1 MNSKN
6 CQLMLLAGALTVS
19 FVAKAAEDNKP
30 VAGDV
35 LPVAIEKNT
44 DANVYGHVIN
54 KSSGEHLPFVT
65 IQLKGTTIVTTTD
78 HTGHYFLK
86 NLPEGTFTVVVKMVG
101 YKTQEKKVAIKHDAT
116 QELNFALA
124 SDDVDLDEV
133 VVSANRNETQRR
145 LAPNLVN
152 VIGGK
157 LFDITQSTC
166 LAQGLNFQ
174 PGVRT
179 EDNCQNCGFT
189 QVRINGL
196 DGHYSQIL
204 VDSRP
209 VFSSLNGVYGLEQI
223 PANMIDRVEV
233 VRGGGSALFGA
244 SAIGGTINIITKEP
258 IRNSASFGHT
268 FMSQGGS
275 NSFDNVTTGNVS
287 LVTDDNKAGIYAY
300 GQTRTRQGYDYDGDG
315 YTELPELNNQTFG
328 LNSYL
333 RLSPYSKLS
342 LQYHGIH
349 EFRRGGNK
357 LDQAPHEANIAEQA
371 EHNIQGG
378 GLTYNFYSPDE
389 KNRLS
394 AYFSFQTTAR
404 KSYYGG
410 IGEGTDED
418 IETAEN
424 AYGTTHNFTY
434 VAGTQYVHSFD
445 KLLFMP
451 SDLTLGAEYSY
462 DGIKDVIL
470 GYDRN
475 FKQDVRIGS
484 FFFQNEW
491 KNKQWSFLLGG
502 RSDKHN
508 LVEHV
513 IFSPRA
519 NLRFNPTE
527 NVNLRITYAGG
538 FRAPQ
543 AFDEDLHVGV
553 VGGERQVTVLAK
565 NLKEERSNSF
575 SVSAD
580 LYHKFGNVQTN
591 LLIEGFYTDLNNV
604 FALRQLDQP
613 DAQGNTVQERYNA
626 YGAKV
631 LGLNIEGKAMFT
643 RWFSLQAGLTL
654 QQSHYDEAIAWNDGV
669 PEQKYKK
676 MMRTPNTY
684 GYFTA
689 SFTPVK
695 RFTASVTGNYTG
707 SMLVG
712 HSAGSGVEEP
722 VAVNTP
728 KFMEVNMKLSYDF
741 PIYKYLT
748 LQVNGG
754 IQNITNAYQKDFDKG
769 WNRDSNYIYG
779 PSLPRSYYVGVKI
792 SY

>member
-1 MNSKN
+1 
-6 CQLMLLAGALTVS
+6 MLLAGALTVS
-19 FVAKAAEDNKP
+19 FAARATEARDNTSVVKS
-30 VAGDV
+30 VEEN
-35 LPVAIEKNT
+35 EKGT
-44 DANVYGHVIN
+44 DANIYGHVVDA
-54 KSSGEHLPFVT
+54 KSGEHVPYAIIHV
-65 IQLKGTTIVTTTD
+65 KGTTIATTTD
-78 HTGHYFLK
+78 MTGHFFLK
-86 NLPEGTFTVVVKMVG
+86 NLPEGTFTIEAKYMGYTTMSKMV
-101 YKTQEKKVAIKHDAT
+101 TTKKNTSK
-116 QELNFALA
+116 ELNFNLSP
-124 SDDVDLDEV
+124 SDLSLDEV
-133 VVSANRNETQRR
+133 VVSANRSETKRR
-145 LAPNLVN
+145 MAPNLVN
-152 VIGGK
+152 VINGK
-157 LFDITQSTC
+157 VFDITQSTC

-209 VFSSLNGVYGLEQI
+209 IFSSLNGVYGLEQI

-258 IRNSASFGHT
+258 VRNSASFGHT
-268 FMSQGGS
+268 LMSIDGS

-287 LVTDDNKAGIYAY
+287 LVTDDNKAGVYAY
-300 GQTRTRQGYDYDGDG
+300 GQTRNRKGYDHDGDG

-333 RLSPYSKLS
+333 RLNPYSKLS

-349 EFRRGGNK
+349 EFRRGGNR
-357 LDQAPHEANIAEQA
+357 LEQAPHEANITEQV
-371 EHNIQGG
+371 EHSIQGG
-378 GLTYNFYSPDE
+378 GLTYDYFAPDE

-394 AYFSFQTTAR
+394 AYFSFQTTSR

-410 IGEGTDED
+410 IGEGTDD
-418 IETAEN
+418 DRDAAGK
-424 AYGTTHNFTY
+424 AYGTTHDFTY
-434 VAGTQYVHSFD
+434 VAGAQYVHNFS

-451 SDLTLGAEYSY
+451 SDLTLGAEYNF
-462 DGIKDVIL
+462 DGLKDVIL
-470 GYDRN
+470 GYDRH
-475 FKQDVRIGS
+475 FKQDVHIGS

-491 KNKQWSFLLGG
+491 KSKQWGFLVGG
-502 RSDKHN
+502 RLDKHN
-508 LVEHV
+508 LVDNI

-519 NLRFNPTE
+519 NLRYNPTD
-527 NVNLRITYAGG
+527 NLNFRLTYAGG

-553 VGGERQVTVLAK
+553 VGGERLVTVLADK
-565 NLKEERSNSF
+565 LKEERSNSF
-575 SVSAD
+575 SISAD
-580 LYHKFGNVQTN
+580 IYHKFGNVQTN
-591 LLIEGFYTDLNNV
+591 LLVEGFYTDLDNV
-604 FALRQLDQP
+604 FALRQLDRP

-631 LGLNIEGKAMFT
+631 FGLNIEGKAMFT
-643 RWFSLQAGLTL
+643 RWFSLQAGFTIQKSL
-654 QQSHYDEAIAWNDGV
+654 YDEAIAWNDEV

-676 MMRTPNTY
+676 MMRSPNRY

-689 SFTPVK
+689 TFTPVK
-695 RFTASVTGNYTG
+695 RFTASITGNYTG
-707 SMLVG
+707 SMLIG
-712 HSAGSGVEEP
+712 HAAGSGVEEP
-722 VAVNTP
+722 KAVDTP
-728 KFMEVNMKLSYDF
+728 DFMELNMKLAYDI
-741 PIYKYLT
+741 PVSKYLT

-754 IQNITNAYQKDFDKG
+754 IQNIANSYQKDFDKG

-792 SY
+792 NY

>member
-1 MNSKN
+1 MNKFFIFIL
-6 CQLMLLAGALTVS
+6 CLCCALTV
-19 FVAKAAEDNKP
+19 AQATGEDRLN
-30 VAGDV
+30 DS
-35 LPVAIEKNT
+35 
-44 DANVYGHVIN
+44 DANVFGHVLD
-54 KSSGEHLPFVT
+54 KKTGEHLPFINVL
-65 IQLKGTTIVTTTD
+65 LKGTTIGTTTD
-78 HTGHYFLK
+78 NSGHYFLK
-86 NLPEGTFTVVVKMVG
+86 NLPEGKFTLEYKALG
-101 YKTQEKKVAIKHDAT
+101 YKTVSKEVSLKKGKTLEINV
-116 QELNFALA
+116 ELEEDQIAL
-124 SDDVDLDEV
+124 DGV
-133 VVSANRNETQRR
+133 VVSANRAETSRR
-145 LAPNLVN
+145 LAPTLVN
-152 VIGGK
+152 VLDAK
-157 LFDITQSTC
+157 VFTTTNAVN

-174 PGVRT
+174 PGVRVET
-179 EDNCQNCGFT
+179 NCQNCGFQ

-196 DGHYSQIL
+196 DGPYTQIL
-204 VDSRP
+204 IDSRP
-209 VFSSLNGVYGLEQI
+209 IFSALSGVYGLEQI
-223 PANMIDRVEV
+223 PANMIERVEV
-233 VRGGGSALFGA
+233 MRGGGSALFGS
-244 SAIGGTINIITKEP
+244 SAIAGTINIITKEP
-258 IRNSASFGHT
+258 MRNSAQIAHSLT
-268 FMSQGGS
+268 MIGGS
-275 NSFDNVTTGNVS
+275 RPDNNTTVNAS
-287 LVTDDNKAGIYAY
+287 LVTDDHKAGIYLF
-300 GQTRTRQGYDYDGDG
+300 GQGRHRASYDHDGDG
-315 YTELPELNNQTFG
+315 YTELPELDSQTFG

-357 LDQAPHEANIAEQA
+357 LDQIAHVANVAEQV

-378 GLTYNFYSPDE
+378 GLTYDYFAPDE

-410 IGEGTDED
+410 IGEGTEED
-418 IETAEN
+418 IEAAEK
-424 AYGTTHNFTY
+424 AYGTTHDFTY
-434 VAGTQYVHSFD
+434 VAGTQYVHSFS

-451 SDLTLGAEYSY
+451 SDLTLGAEYNH
-462 DGIKDVIL
+462 DGLKDVIL
-470 GYDRN
+470 GYDRH

-502 RSDKHN
+502 RLDKHN
-508 LVEHV
+508 LMDHV

-527 NVNLRITYAGG
+527 NINLRLTYAGG

-553 VGGERQVTVLAK
+553 VGGERLVTVLAD

-575 SVSAD
+575 SLSAD
-580 LYHKFGNVQTN
+580 LYHKFGSVQTN

-604 FALRQLDQP
+604 FALRQLDHP

-631 LGLNIEGKAMFT
+631 FGLNMEAKAVFT
-643 RWFSLQAGLTL
+643 RWFTLQAGLTL
-654 QQSHYDEAIAWNDGV
+654 QQSHYDEAIAWNDEV
-669 PEQKYKK
+669 PEQKYRK

-722 VAVNTP
+722 VAVHTP
-728 KFMEVNMKLSYDF
+728 KFMEVNMKLAYDF
-741 PIYKYLT
+741 PVYRYLT
-748 LQVNGG
+748 QQVNGG

-769 WNRDSNYIYG
+769 WNRDSGYIYG
-779 PSLPRSYYVGVKI
+779 PSLPRSYYVGVKV